1 MYIKYVLPPEV
12 VLRASWIQIV
22 VGQKDVLWECLLFI
36 NQYNDGTTKTQCVP
50 YTLYFSCIILF
61 KFQISPVIL

>member
-22 VGQKDVLWECLLFI
+22 VGQKDVLLDCLLFI
-36 NQYNDGTTKTQCVP
+36 NQYNDGTT
-50 YTLYFSCIILF
+50 LYFSCIILF
-61 KFQISPVIL
+61 EFQISPVIL